1 MPTKRVSY
9 GQNLPCL
16 SNRKIVAILMTL
28 FGFMSCFISISNAR
42 NYYPVAIG
50 NNWVFRQTDDKN
62 TSRIIEISKLTTE
75 IMQPEQGEPPLD
87 LPVHLKQE
95 SIWVILD
102 RTETKR
108 QQAGRNQRM
117 PTTKRF
123 VFTTANTIKQ
133 IGLGYEFPSRN
144 NNRQGWAMTYKYD
157 PPQDYV
163 PSSIRLAK
171 KWTLVGEYNNVRRG
185 RIITR
190 KVNREV
196 VKQENVR
203 CPAGTFRNCL
213 KVSEI
218 RVFERGG
225 VERRGSSVGYIW
237 LAPMVGPVK
246 ISMPIWRGGEERV
259 FELVKYQASLGVEKQ
274 KRNLSVTWGD
284 VKKRPKL
291 FN

>member
-1 MPTKRVSY
+1 MRRVSY
-9 GQNLPCL
+9 QQNLSRL
-16 SNRKIVAILMTL
+16 GNSKIVAILMIV

-108 QQAGRNQRM
+108 QQAGRNRRM

-123 VFTTANTIKQ
+123 VFTKADGIKQ
-133 IGLGYEFPSRN
+133 IGLSYEFPPRN
-144 NNRQGWAMTYKYD
+144 NNRQGWAMTFKND

-163 PSSIRLAK
+163 PNTIRLAT
-171 KWTLVGEYNNVRRG
+171 KWTVEGERNNVRRG
-185 RIITR
+185 RVVTR

-196 VKQENVR
+196 VKLENVR

-213 KVSEI
+213 KVSEV

-237 LAPMVGPVK
+237 LAPMVG
-246 ISMPIWRGGEERV
+246 WAG
-259 FELVKYQASLGVEKQ
+259 
-274 KRNLSVTWGD
+274 
-284 VKKRPKL
+284 
-291 FN
+291 